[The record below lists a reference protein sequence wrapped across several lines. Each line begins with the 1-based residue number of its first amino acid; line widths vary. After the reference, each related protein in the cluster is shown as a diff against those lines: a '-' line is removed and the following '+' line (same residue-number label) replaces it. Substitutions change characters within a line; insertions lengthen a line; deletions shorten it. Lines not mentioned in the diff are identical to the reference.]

1 MVDCNTKC
9 GNKII
14 REIILPPPDG
24 NISYLCSMQICV
36 FFFYCLPRL
45 FLINFIKPFSSWRLP
60 ISFAGMWNTLPD
72 CCRVPFRSIP
82 VRSSWITSPSS
93 VFQLSSLMAVV
104 VPFSKYA
111 HFFFSQQSKCN
122 FTTVVNIYHWLGKK
136 KQKKNRFTRAAF
148 QYTHRPFT
156 TCTTALATLP
166 CHWASAGWRFAA
178 TSWLNAITATGYR

>member
-111 HFFFSQQSKCN
+111 HFFFFFRNNPNVTLRLLSTFIIGWVKKN
-122 FTTVVNIYHWLGKK
+122 KK
-136 KQKKNRFTRAAF
+136 KTGLPGQRSSTHIVHLQLARQRSPLYHVTGRTRAG
-148 QYTHRPFT
+148 
-156 TCTTALATLP
+156 
-166 CHWASAGWRFAA
+166 ASRRHPG
-178 TSWLNAITATGYR
+178 